1 MIAHRPYAWLLL
13 LWALILSLACQAS
26 TVWTAPQTPSPLST
40 STTDELTNENRVAM
54 LAELGVTAPGSSP
67 ANPLPYG
74 TTAVIGPIE
83 ITIREVLRGD
93 SAWQQLHLANAN
105 NKSAP
110 PGWEHLLLKIH
121 FVSRDES
128 DITQDYALHVTG
140 DGRVVHF
147 SFDSPVV
154 PPEPWLETRFTG
166 GGESEGWESYL
177 IREGEGNLMLVIESF
192 TNFSDSPVYLA
203 IDEGASVTFDHQTM
217 LNITPTDLGTDPA
230 QPVPFGQTATG
241 EDWQV
246 IVLDVVSGEQAW
258 QTILAAN
265 QFNDPPPDG
274 LLYVLVHVRVR
285 YIGLAE
291 GQHNIGEDA
300 FALLTDSGETFDSPS
315 VVEPEPELY
324 FDLYAGGQV
333 DGWIVLQAPV
343 EAKNLV
349 LQFNPSYDNSGANLR
364 YLSLGQGR

>member
-1 MIAHRPYAWLLL
+1 MIKPRRYSLFLLLGAAWL
-13 LWALILSLACQAS
+13 ALACQAGG
-26 TVWTAPQTPSPLST
+26 VWPLST
-40 STTDELTNENRVAM
+40 PAPAATPAPNQVDPDTHTTVS
-54 LAELGVTAPGSSP
+54 AEPVPVGHSR
-67 ANPLPYG
+67 ANPIPFG
-74 TTAVIGPIE
+74 ETAVIGPIE

-93 SAWQQLHLANAN
+93 PAWQELHLANAN
-105 NKSAP
+105 NKPAP

-128 DITQDYALHVTG
+128 DATQEYALHVTG

-147 SFDSPVV
+147 SFDSSSV
-154 PPEPWLETRFTG
+154 PPDPWLETRFTG

-192 TNFSDSPVYLA
+192 TDFTAPTLYLA
-203 IDEGASVTFDHQTM
+203 IDEGASVSHDAVTM
-217 LNITPTDLGTDPA
+217 LNITPTDLGIDPA

-246 IVLDVVSGEQAW
+246 IVLDVLTGGPAW
-258 QTILAAN
+258 ETILAAN

-274 LLYVLVHVRVR
+274 LIYVLAHVRVR

-291 GQHNIGEDA
+291 GKHNVSESD
-300 FALLTDSGETFDSPS
+300 FALFTGAGEVFASPS

-324 FDLYAGGQV
+324 FDLFAGGEA
-333 DGWIVLQAPV
+333 DGWVVLQAPA
-343 EAKNLV
+343 EAKNMI
-349 LQFNPSYDNSGANLR
+349 LQFNPYYDNSGANLR